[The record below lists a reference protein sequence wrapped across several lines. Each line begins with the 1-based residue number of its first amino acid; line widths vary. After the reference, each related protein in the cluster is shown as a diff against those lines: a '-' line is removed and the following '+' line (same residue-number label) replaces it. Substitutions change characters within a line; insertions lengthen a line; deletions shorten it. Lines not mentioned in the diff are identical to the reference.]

1 MRKFF
6 FKRRRER
13 KQNRRL
19 IVFPAIF
26 VFSVGVCFA
35 QVTTPTATPSITNPQ
50 SADTTS
56 PVTRDQ
62 AIQMTL
68 AQVSTY
74 NQTQLNERLAAEDI
88 RQSRAALL
96 PRITAN
102 PTVIYTSPS
111 LARQESGLPRSPS
124 FLGANAI
131 TEYQG
136 LVTAAG
142 RD

>member
-1 MRKFF
+1 MTIGEKAVSINIYQDKLRGSWIMRKFF

-35 QVTTPTATPSITNPQ
+35 QVPTPTATPSITNPQ

-74 NQTQLNERLAAEDI
+74 NQTQL
-88 RQSRAALL
+88 
-96 PRITAN
+96 
-102 PTVIYTSPS
+102 
-111 LARQESGLPRSPS
+111 
-124 FLGANAI
+124 
-131 TEYQG
+131 
-136 LVTAAG
+136 
-142 RD
+142 